1 MPSAVLFGISVA
13 FGLAVWGIVARQYI
27 WPALS
32 ERPSPENLKPILLL
46 HAFRFLGLAFVVPGV
61 VSPEL
66 PAAFAQP
73 VAYGD
78 FITAVLALL
87 AVATLGTGT
96 GSVVTWV
103 FNTFGTADLL
113 FAFYLGSRI
122 SLPNNP
128 GLLGAGYFILA
139 AYVPL
144 LLVTHGLAFRILLR
158 TKVVAPSR
166 SQTKCRMMARWTV
179 RSRPRQT
186 PQPPVP
192 RGNQAR
198 GPRGLPELF
207 AKIGQT
213 CPNVARVSQ

>member
-1 MPSAVLFGISVA
+1 VAVIREENRRQKGSIMPSAVLFGISVT
-13 FGLAVWGIVARQYI
+13 FGLVVWGIVAWQYI
-27 WPALS
+27 WPALG
-32 ERPSPENLKPILLL
+32 ERPNLENLKPILLL

-66 PAAFAQP
+66 PATFAQP

-87 AVATLGTGT
+87 AVATLGTRT

-144 LLVTHGLAFRILLR
+144 LLITHGLTFRILLR
-158 TKVVAPSR
+158 TKVVAPSGKKL
-166 SQTKCRMMARWTV
+166 S
-179 RSRPRQT
+179 
-186 PQPPVP
+186 
-192 RGNQAR
+192 
-198 GPRGLPELF
+198 
-207 AKIGQT
+207 
-213 CPNVARVSQ
+213 VA